1 MHPLGGWEEIQLF
14 IGILHSMK
22 MKKCKKKRKPEKQFL
37 SINGKDM
44 RRSHGKMENFV
55 TVLERTELN
64 LEKL

>member
-1 MHPLGGWEEIQLF
+1 MQ
-14 IGILHSMK
+14 
-22 MKKCKKKRKPEKQFL
+22 KKKRKPEKQFL